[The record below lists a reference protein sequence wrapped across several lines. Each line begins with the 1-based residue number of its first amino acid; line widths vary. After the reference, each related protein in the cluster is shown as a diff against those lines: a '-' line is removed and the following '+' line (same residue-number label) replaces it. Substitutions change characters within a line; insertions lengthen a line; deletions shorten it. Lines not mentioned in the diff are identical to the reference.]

1 MNKNESVSGT
11 LNYIDEMTNK
21 RAQRKSPN
29 IVPQKNSVQIK
40 KIQAPRNESISAAE
54 PHLKQFA
61 GMLNEELANV
71 KKLRVEELEKIRQEE
86 LEKIRF
92 EYAEKIRLEEEAK
105 IHQEKERERIRAQL
119 AEQAFMEKERERIR
133 AELLSEFKHTPQPVY
148 ENTQY
153 DSLNFENVETID
165 LTEEPIIEEAIK
177 QNNIHED
184 YLAKQ
189 NNLDESLLMFSNKN
203 LAKTQVNEQT
213 DFVTFEDLQKHYS
226 DFINK
231 INTQLSTLGGG
242 GEVVMRGLDDL
253 DMSTVQDGDFISY
266 DATTRKFI
274 GGSITPAGVE
284 GGVLEGGTF

>member
-1 MNKNESVSGT
+1 MQKMNKNESVSGT
-11 LNYIDEMTNK
+11 LNYIDDMTNK

-29 IVPQKNSVQIK
+29 IVPQKNSVQVK

-61 GMLNEELANV
+61 GMLSEELANV
-71 KKLRVEELEKIRQEE
+71 KKLRVEE

-133 AELLSEFKHTPQPVY
+133 AELLAEFKHTPQPVY
-148 ENTQY
+148 ENAQY

-189 NNLDESLLMFSNKN
+189 NNLDESLLMFSNKK

-253 DMSTVQDGDFISY
+253 DMTTFQDGDFVSY
-266 DATTRKFI
+266 DATTGKFI
-274 GGSITPAGVE
+274 GGSITPEGVE
-284 GGVLEGGTF
+284 GGVLEGGTY